1 MILNPQKRETI
12 NGLSLYSYILPIN
25 TVASPKEIQVY
36 LLTEPITTRY
46 TSCSEFLTRR
56 AALQEFEAFDYFVDN
71 IAAWKILEAGEI
83 IRLAIIGEGGK
94 RKALKLIPYLLD
106 KYNLTLENI
115 VLTFEDKNFIKK
127 LINSQED
134 FIR

>member
-36 LLTEPITTRY
+36 LLTEPIPTRY

-71 IAAWKILEAGEI
+71 IAAWKILEAGQI